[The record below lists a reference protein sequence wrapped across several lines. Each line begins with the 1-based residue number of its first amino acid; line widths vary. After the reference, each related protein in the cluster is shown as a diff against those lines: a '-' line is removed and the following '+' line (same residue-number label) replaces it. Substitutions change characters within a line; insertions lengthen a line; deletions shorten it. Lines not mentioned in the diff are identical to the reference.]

1 MTKTIK
7 QISLF
12 SENKPGRLLKVADV
26 LGNEGINIRA
36 FTIAESGDFGI
47 IRLVVDKPDLA
58 HEVLK
63 REGFTV
69 SETDILGIEINDT
82 PGALRDIAALF
93 SEGSINIDYSYAFIG
108 RNQKA
113 ILIVRVSDLDRS
125 LDFLKSKGLSLLEIN
140 DLL

>member
-12 SENKPGRLLKVADV
+12 AENKAGRLLKIADV
-26 LGNEGINIRA
+26 LGKANINIRA

-47 IRLVVDKPDLA
+47 IRLIVDKPDLA
-58 HEVLK
+58 HDVFK
-63 REGFTV
+63 KEGFTV
-69 SETDILGIEINDT
+69 SETDLIGIEIDDT

-93 SEGSINIDYSYAFIG
+93 ADGNINIDYSYAFIG

-113 ILIVRVSDLDRS
+113 ILIVRVSNLENALS
-125 LDFLKSKGLSLLEIN
+125 YLKGKNINMLEIG

>member
-12 SENKPGRLLKVADV
+12 SENKPGRLAKIADV
-26 LGNEGINIRA
+26 LGKENINIRA

-47 IRLVVDKPDLA
+47 VRLVVDHPDQA
-58 HEVLK
+58 HDVLK

-69 SETDILGIEINDT
+69 SETDVVGIEINDE
-82 PGALRDIAALF
+82 PGSMKDVAELF
-93 SEGSINIDYSYAFIG
+93 AEGNINIDYAYAFIG

-113 ILIVRVSDLDRS
+113 VLIVRVSDLES
-125 LDFLKSKGLSLLEIN
+125 ALSFLKTKGVSLLEIN

>member
-12 SENKPGRLLKVADV
+12 AENKAGRLLKIADV
-26 LGNEGINIRA
+26 LAKESINIRA

-47 IRLVVDKPDLA
+47 IRLIVDKPDLA
-58 HEVLK
+58 HDVFK
-63 REGFTV
+63 KEGFTV
-69 SETDILGIEINDT
+69 SETDLIGIEIEDT
-82 PGALRDIAALF
+82 PGALRDISALF
-93 SEGSINIDYSYAFIG
+93 ADGNINIDYSYAFIG

-113 ILIVRVSDLDRS
+113 ILIVRVSHLEGALS
-125 LDFLKSKGLSLLEIN
+125 YLKSKNIPLLEIS

>member
-12 SENKPGRLLKVADV
+12 SENKPGRLAKIADV
-26 LGNEGINIRA
+26 LGKEKINIRA

-47 IRLVVDKPDLA
+47 VRLVVDYPEKA
-58 HEVLK
+58 HDVLK

-69 SETDILGIEINDT
+69 SETDVIGVEINDE
-82 PGALRDIAALF
+82 PGSMKDIAELF
-93 SEGSINIDYSYAFIG
+93 AEGNINIDYAYAFIG

-113 ILIVRVSDLDRS
+113 ILIVRVSDLES
-125 LDFLKSKGLSLLEIN
+125 ALDFLKNKGVSLLEIN